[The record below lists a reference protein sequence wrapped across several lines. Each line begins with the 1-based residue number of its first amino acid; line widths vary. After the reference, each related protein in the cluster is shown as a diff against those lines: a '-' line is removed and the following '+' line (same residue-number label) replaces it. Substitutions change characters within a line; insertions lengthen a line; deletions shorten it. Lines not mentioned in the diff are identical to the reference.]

1 MCVKKIVIIFIIF
14 TLLFPK
20 SFCIEKN
27 PIDRDIEEILLNP
40 QFLLFRRGENKKIFE
55 YDQKTRRANA
65 PKYGGVSLNAFE
77 FFESEITLKQE
88 ITRNVMRGYLRFLY
102 SDQYI
107 VNEPDSYI
115 KIENLKKVIPVLQFV
130 DGEKNHY
137 LLKRFNDNNFDLIM
151 LEYSQI
157 FEQYSG
163 KKMENFDLLEYLHTA
178 RISGV
183 DLLRISI
190 YEENSF
196 RIPRPTNL
204 EIPIKNKSMISILK
218 DNRAAEIEKL
228 NKEKAPLRSMRK
240 IMTTERKA
248 QMIIQPLKDKLRLS
262 EAQRENKFKKRKE
275 LVLMRLPHLK
285 NALDATR
292 NEDEIT
298 LLVQTEIIRS
308 IYEPDP
314 SESNCP
320 GELKDGI
327 CLPSKKWTNKVW
339 KLYRRL
345 YKFKDVASH
354 IFPDRRSL
362 HRQKLSKS
370 KKFGGAEL
378 W

>member
-1 MCVKKIVIIFIIF
+1 MTKIVMIFLIF
-14 TLLFPK
+14 NLLSPNAFG
-20 SFCIEKN
+20 SEKN
-27 PIDRDIEEILLNP
+27 RIDSDIEQILLNP
-40 QFLLFRRGENKKIFE
+40 EFLLFRRGENQKIFE

-65 PKYGGVSLNAFE
+65 PKHGGVSLNAFE
-77 FFESEITLKQE
+77 FFESENTLKRE

-107 VNEPDSYI
+107 VNEPDNYI
-115 KIENLKKVIPVLQFV
+115 KIENIKKVTPVLQFE

-137 LLKRFNDNNFDLIM
+137 LLKRFNDNNFDLIL

-157 FEQYSG
+157 FKQYSG

-178 RISGV
+178 RVSGV
-183 DLLRISI
+183 DLLRIAI
-190 YEENSF
+190 YEEKSF
-196 RIPRPTNL
+196 RIPRLTNL
-204 EIPIKNKSMISILK
+204 EIPIRNKSMITILEENK
-218 DNRAAEIEKL
+218 AAEEEKIE
-228 NKEKAPLRSMRK
+228 KEKAPLRLMRQ

-248 QMIIQPLKDKLRLS
+248 KMLMQPLQEKLKLAESKRNEEFL
-262 EAQRENKFKKRKE
+262 KRKE

-285 NALDATR
+285 SALDATR

-298 LLVQTEIIRS
+298 LLVQSEIIRS

-314 SESNCP
+314 SEENCP
-320 GELKDGI
+320 GELKDGNCI
-327 CLPSKKWTNKVW
+327 PNSNWSNKVW

-345 YKFKDVASH
+345 YKFRDVASH
-354 IFPDRRSL
+354 IFPDRRSI

-370 KKFGGAEL
+370 KEFGGAEL